1 MTATTGANTINA
13 AAANNVITAA
23 TTNAMTGGTGNSM
36 TATANGNTL
45 SANSATGSNVIE
57 ATNALGTN
65 SITAGATNTIT
76 GGTGNTMTAT
86 TGANTINAA
95 AANNVIMA
103 ATTNAI
109 TGGTGNTMT
118 ATTGSN
124 TMTSAAGANTVVT
137 NATGSATGTALTGT
151 GGTDGV
157 SLAGTVGVDTANA
170 TLSGATAS
178 YQASSVANGAR
189 GLAVN
194 ANVAG
199 VTSLTGGDTGVL
211 APTATATMGAAAVA
225 GGAVAQ
231 VQLGGANASLVN
243 NTGHGVA
250 VSATQTVISGGT
262 TSTSLTLTDGGAAF
276 ANTTTGGP
284 VRVTGVADGSAPFDA
299 VNYRQL
305 REVAQGVAS
314 TVAMANIP
322 QVSEGQTGMVGVGVG
337 TFNGETSLAVGASY
351 RFAPQAVMKVS
362 LGLSANGGSKTA
374 GIGAGWGW

>member
-1 MTATTGANTINA
+1 
-13 AAANNVITAA
+13 
-23 TTNAMTGGTGNSM
+23 
-36 TATANGNTL
+36 
-45 SANSATGSNVIE
+45 
-57 ATNALGTN
+57 
-65 SITAGATNTIT
+65 
-76 GGTGNTMTAT
+76 
-86 TGANTINAA
+86 
-95 AANNVIMA
+95 
-103 ATTNAI
+103 
-109 TGGTGNTMT
+109 
-118 ATTGSN
+118 
-124 TMTSAAGANTVVT
+124 MTSAAGANKVVT

-178 YQASSVANGAR
+178 YQASSAGITR